1 MYFMDKVSGE
11 LSDYCLKK
19 AAEELEIAK
28 KLFDG
33 NYFAK
38 SLNSSYY
45 SMFHATRA
53 LLAIEKVDSKKHAG
67 LINFF
72 NNFFIKSG
80 KIPEQYFTFLSKAFN
95 IRMQSDYKDFYV
107 ATKHDAEKQIQNAEQ
122 FLEMVKN
129 YLSMKMEY

>member
-1 MYFMDKVSGE
+1 MDKLSEE
-11 LSDYCLKK
+11 LSKYRVDK
-19 AAEELEIAK
+19 AVEELEIAK
-28 KLFDG
+28 KLFLE

-72 NNFFIKSG
+72 NNFFIRTG
-80 KIPEQYFTFLSKAFN
+80 KISEQYFTSISKAFN

-107 ATKHDAEKQIQNAEQ
+107 ATKQDAETQIQNAEK
-122 FLEMVKN
+122 FLEMVKD
-129 YLSMKMEY
+129 YLSKNTED